1 MDRPWSRPVKLRVT
15 PDAERGLA
23 AIGAWIRAARRDVGM
38 TQQHLENVS
47 GVDQTVISRLENG
60 RLLSIRFV
68 RLAAIVGALR
78 DPRVKITRHSEVPRS
93 TAASL
98 PTPDDCRPRMIAD
111 PG

>member
-1 MDRPWSRPVKLRVT
+1 MERPWARPAKLQVS
-15 PDAERGLA
+15 PEIERGLT
-23 AIGAWIRAARRDVGM
+23 AIGVWIRVARRDAGM

-78 DPRVKITRHSEVPRS
+78 DPRVRMTRNS
-93 TAASL
+93 
-98 PTPDDCRPRMIAD
+98 
-111 PG
+111 